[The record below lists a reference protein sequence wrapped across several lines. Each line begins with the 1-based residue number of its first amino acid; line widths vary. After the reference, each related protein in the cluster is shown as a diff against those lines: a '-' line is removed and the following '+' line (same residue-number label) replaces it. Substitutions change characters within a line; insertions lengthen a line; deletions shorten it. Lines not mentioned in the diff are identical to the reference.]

1 MLRQRSSGRPQ
12 AQRRSSPSLASA
24 SFAIAAHHR
33 LDAMTPASPT
43 IAPAPHVEP
52 HGPGNDFFSASPRQ
66 AATPRNGDAPQRG
79 QEGPQEGTGNLA
91 TELWQAVLQTLR
103 QSASRAVVD
112 AWLDQVHI
120 AEIGADAV
128 TLGVPDEQLA
138 EFIAVHYRQ
147 AIGDALSQ
155 RLARG
160 VDVALRV
167 QAPAAVTSAHPD
179 ERRAGPS
186 AYPAAPLRQSQRVS
200 ATALSGPTRAAAQGA
215 LALDDDAD
223 AEDRSWQ
230 DLTPRLTFDAFVVGA
245 SNELAAAAALAV
257 ADHPGRVYNP
267 LFIHGGVGLGKTHL
281 LHAIGHHARMRNG
294 NLKVRYAAAE
304 TYIDDTM
311 SAWRSRDTSAR
322 AEVKALYRHNVDL
335 LLVDDVQFLQ
345 GKPQIQDEFFHLFN
359 GLHQAGKQIVLSCD
373 RFPSELQEFHDRL
386 RSRFEWGLVA
396 ELTPPDRELRL
407 GILHRKAQEMGLQ
420 LPHDAALYLAEHL
433 RNNVRELEGALTK
446 LSAHARIGKR
456 GIDLQ
461 LARSV
466 LGPVIELPSR
476 NLTTE
481 VIQRVTAQHFGLKLT
496 DLKGQK
502 RHRSVVVPRMI
513 AMFLTRKHTS
523 LSFPDI
529 GRAFGGRDHSTAI
542 HACQKIE
549 WQITADAGIQ
559 AAVQAVETALG
570 K

>member
-1 MLRQRSSGRPQ
+1 MT
-12 AQRRSSPSLASA
+12 
-24 SFAIAAHHR
+24 AIAPPSEYAPPPFR
-33 LDAMTPASPT
+33 AEPAPAQTPPASRN
-43 IAPAPHVEP
+43 ASQNPAL
-52 HGPGNDFFSASPRQ
+52 GDPGSEL
-66 AATPRNGDAPQRG
+66 G
-79 QEGPQEGTGNLA
+79 
-91 TELWQAVLQTLR
+91 ELWQQVLRTLR

-112 AWLDQVHI
+112 AWLEQVAI
-120 AEIGADAV
+120 AEISADHLV
-128 TLGVPDEQLA
+128 LSVPDEQLG
-138 EFIAVHYRQ
+138 EFVDAHYRQ
-147 AIGDALSQ
+147 PIAQALHQALGRS
-155 RLARG
+155 
-160 VDVALRV
+160 VSVELRV
-167 QAPAAVTSAHPD
+167 DAGTPAVLPGSHRHAPGQLAPVSPAGALAVRPTPLALWPANTGNRSS
-179 ERRAGPS
+179 G
-186 AYPAAPLRQSQRVS
+186 AYPADSAQATQPLSAGQASSAETPRRQ
-200 ATALSGPTRAAAQGA
+200 AALPLGLDEDTEADDRA
-215 LALDDDAD
+215 
-223 AEDRSWQ
+223 WQ
-230 DLTPRLTFDAFVVGA
+230 DLTPRLTFGSFVIGGA
-245 SNELAAAAALAV
+245 NELAASAALAV
-257 ADHPGRVYNP
+257 ADNPGRIYNP

-281 LHAIGHHARMRNG
+281 LHAIGHHARQRHG

-311 SAWRSRDTSAR
+311 SAWRSRDGSAR
-322 AEVKALYRHNVDL
+322 AEVRALYRHNVDL

-345 GKPQIQDEFFHLFN
+345 GKPQIQEEFFHLFN
-359 GLHQAGKQIVLSCD
+359 VLHQAGKQIVLSCD

-396 ELTPPDRELRL
+396 ELTPPDRDLRL
-407 GILHRKAQEMGLQ
+407 AILHRKAKDMGLS
-420 LPHDAALYLAEHL
+420 LPHDTALYLAEHL
-433 RNNVRELEGALTK
+433 RNNVRELEGSLTK

-476 NLTTE
+476 NLTAE

-523 LSFPDI
+523 LSYPDI

-549 WQITADAGIQ
+549 WQITSDSEIQ
-559 AAVQAVETALG
+559 SAVQAVETALG

>member
-1 MLRQRSSGRPQ
+1 
-12 AQRRSSPSLASA
+12 
-24 SFAIAAHHR
+24 
-33 LDAMTPASPT
+33 MTPALPT
-43 IAPAPHVEP
+43 IAPSPQAEL
-52 HGPGNDFFSASPRQ
+52 PGQTVDFFAEMPRPDGPRLGDRRASP
-66 AATPRNGDAPQRG
+66 APVAPEAGETPSAG
-79 QEGPQEGTGNLA
+79 
-91 TELWQAVLQTLR
+91 LWQQVLRTLR
-103 QSASRAVVD
+103 QGASRAVVD
-112 AWLDQVHI
+112 AWLDPVYI
-120 AEIGADAV
+120 SAIEPDCV
-128 TLGVPDEQLA
+128 VLGVPDEQLA
-138 EFIAVHYRQ
+138 EFVNSHYRQ
-147 AIGDALSQ
+147 AIGE
-155 RLARG
+155 
-160 VDVALRV
+160 ALRQSLGREV
-167 QAPAAVTSAHPD
+167 QVELRVEPTNLSAAHRNNTNTGLLSAAVPRPQLT
-179 ERRAGPS
+179 
-186 AYPAAPLRQSQRVS
+186 APRQTDLLTYEPPQLRQSQRI
-200 ATALSGPTRAAAQGA
+200 SGAYPSVQGQAA
-215 LALDDDAD
+215 LAFDEFADAD
-223 AEDRSWQ
+223 DRTWQ
-230 DLTPRLTFDAFVVGA
+230 DLTPRLTFDSFVIGTA
-245 SNELAAAAALAV
+245 NELAASAALAV
-257 ADHPGRVYNP
+257 ADNPGRIYNP

-294 NLKVRYAAAE
+294 QLKVRYAAAE

-311 SAWRSRDTSAR
+311 SAWRSRDGSAR

-407 GILHRKAQEMGLQ
+407 GILHRKAQEMGMA
-420 LPHDAALYLAEHL
+420 LPHDTALYLADHL

-549 WQITADAGIQ
+549 WQITSDAEIQ

>member
-1 MLRQRSSGRPQ
+1 
-12 AQRRSSPSLASA
+12 
-24 SFAIAAHHR
+24 
-33 LDAMTPASPT
+33 
-43 IAPAPHVEP
+43 
-52 HGPGNDFFSASPRQ
+52 
-66 AATPRNGDAPQRG
+66 
-79 QEGPQEGTGNLA
+79 
-91 TELWQAVLQTLR
+91 
-103 QSASRAVVD
+103 
-112 AWLDQVHI
+112 
-120 AEIGADAV
+120 
-128 TLGVPDEQLA
+128 
-138 EFIAVHYRQ
+138 
-147 AIGDALSQ
+147 
-155 RLARG
+155 
-160 VDVALRV
+160 
-167 QAPAAVTSAHPD
+167 
-179 ERRAGPS
+179 
-186 AYPAAPLRQSQRVS
+186 
-200 ATALSGPTRAAAQGA
+200 
-215 LALDDDAD
+215 
-223 AEDRSWQ
+223 
-230 DLTPRLTFDAFVVGA
+230 
-245 SNELAAAAALAV
+245 
-257 ADHPGRVYNP
+257 
-267 LFIHGGVGLGKTHL
+267 
-281 LHAIGHHARMRNG
+281 
-294 NLKVRYAAAE
+294 
-304 TYIDDTM
+304 
-311 SAWRSRDTSAR
+311 
-322 AEVKALYRHNVDL
+322 
-335 LLVDDVQFLQ
+335 VDDVQFLQ

-407 GILHRKAQEMGLQ
+407 GILHRKAQEMGMA
-420 LPHDAALYLAEHL
+420 LPHDTALYLADHL

-549 WQITADAGIQ
+549 WQITSDAEIQ

>member
-1 MLRQRSSGRPQ
+1 ML
-12 AQRRSSPSLASA
+12 ALT
-24 SFAIAAHHR
+24 SFADAVDRR
-33 LDAMTPASPT
+33 LDAMTPALPT
-43 IAPAPHVEP
+43 IAPSPQAEL
-52 HGPGNDFFSASPRQ
+52 PGQASPFFSEMPRS
-66 AATPRNGDAPQRG
+66 
-79 QEGPQEGTGNLA
+79 EGPLLPARRAAMAPVAAEPVQTPDA
-91 TELWQAVLQTLR
+91 ELWQQVLKTLR
-103 QSASRAVVD
+103 QGTSRAVVD
-112 AWLDQVHI
+112 AWLDPVYI
-120 AEIGADAV
+120 SAIEPDRV
-128 TLGVPDEQLA
+128 VLGVPDEQLA
-138 EFIAVHYRQ
+138 EFVNSHYRQ
-147 AIGDALSQ
+147 AIGE
-155 RLARG
+155 
-160 VDVALRV
+160 ALRQSLGREV
-167 QAPAAVTSAHPD
+167 QVELRVEPTRVNAAHRNHTNNTGLPN
-179 ERRAGPS
+179 PS
-186 AYPAAPLRQSQRVS
+186 APRPQLAAPQQTDLLTYEPPQLRQSQRI
-200 ATALSGPTRAAAQGA
+200 SGAYPAIQGQAA
-215 LALDDDAD
+215 LAFDEFADAD
-223 AEDRSWQ
+223 DRTWQ
-230 DLTPRLTFDAFVVGA
+230 DLTPRLTFDSFVIGTA
-245 SNELAAAAALAV
+245 NELAASAALAV
-257 ADHPGRVYNP
+257 ADNPGRIYNP

-294 NLKVRYAAAE
+294 QLKVRYAAAE

-311 SAWRSRDTSAR
+311 SAWRSRDGSAR

-407 GILHRKAQEMGLQ
+407 GILHRKAQEMGMA
-420 LPHDAALYLAEHL
+420 LPHDTALYLADHL

-549 WQITADAGIQ
+549 WQITSDAEIQ

>member
-1 MLRQRSSGRPQ
+1 
-12 AQRRSSPSLASA
+12 
-24 SFAIAAHHR
+24 
-33 LDAMTPASPT
+33 MTPALPT
-43 IAPAPHVEP
+43 IAPFPQAEL
-52 HGPGNDFFSASPRQ
+52 PGQPVDFFSEIP
-66 AATPRNGDAPQRG
+66 PP
-79 QEGPQEGTGNLA
+79 EGPYLGDRRASTAPVAAEAEETPGA
-91 TELWQAVLQTLR
+91 DLWQQVLRSLR
-103 QSASRAVVD
+103 QGTSRAVVD
-112 AWLDQVHI
+112 AWLDPVYI
-120 AEIGADAV
+120 SAV
-128 TLGVPDEQLA
+128 EPDCVVLGVPDEQLA
-138 EFIAVHYRQ
+138 EFVNSHYRQ
-147 AIGDALSQ
+147 AIGE
-155 RLARG
+155 
-160 VDVALRV
+160 ALRHSLGREV
-167 QAPAAVTSAHPD
+167 QVKLRVEPTRLNAAPGNIAAPANLKVLPN
-179 ERRAGPS
+179 PS
-186 AYPAAPLRQSQRVS
+186 TPRPQLAAPQQTDLLTYEPPQLRQNQRISGAYPA
-200 ATALSGPTRAAAQGA
+200 TQGQAA
-215 LALDDDAD
+215 LAFDEFADAD
-223 AEDRSWQ
+223 DRTWQ
-230 DLTPRLTFDAFVVGA
+230 DLTPRLTFDSFVIGMA
-245 SNELAAAAALAV
+245 NELAASAALAV
-257 ADHPGRVYNP
+257 ADNPGRIYNP

-294 NLKVRYAAAE
+294 QLKVRYAAAE

-311 SAWRSRDTSAR
+311 SAWRSRDGSAR

-407 GILHRKAQEMGLQ
+407 GILHRKAQEMGMA
-420 LPHDAALYLAEHL
+420 LPHDTALYLADHL

-549 WQITADAGIQ
+549 WQITSDAEIQ